1 MLKSEN
7 MNLRQRVRALQE
19 TVESMTTRNTQLQA
33 DKDRLTLMSLSPEGK
48 AIHFDV
54 SR

>member
-33 DKDRLTLMSLSPEGK
+33 DKDRLSLVSLGAAGK

-54 SR
+54 SK